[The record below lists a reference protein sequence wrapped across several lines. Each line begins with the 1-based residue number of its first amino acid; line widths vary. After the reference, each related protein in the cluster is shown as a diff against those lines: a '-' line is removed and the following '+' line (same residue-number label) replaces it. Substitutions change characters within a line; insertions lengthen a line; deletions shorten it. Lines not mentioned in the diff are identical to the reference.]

1 MGSCQ
6 VVFQLCY
13 CLGSQSRIYTSWKA
27 SLYAESRPL
36 MLCNI
41 SIDTYAIGSAQ
52 LIALIPSRPDTS
64 RLSTQ
69 VYMIPIYMYIYRSL
83 DLLQSGYFIFLLPR
97 SRRCFPKTFN
107 MPGRLE
113 NKIAIVTGAS
123 AGIGRAICLAFHRE
137 GATVVCS
144 SISENTRNE
153 AFREE
158 FTTHDLIVKEG
169 GKAIFVKADVGK
181 SEDMQALVKKT
192 VETYGRLDI
201 MVNNAGINFESH
213 DRVPVPVWE
222 VSEERWNKTMSINL
236 NGTFLGCKYAMAQM
250 VQQEPHTNGDR
261 GWVINVSSMLGK
273 VGAAYA
279 GEFLAPTTPNQH
291 RKQNLTSVIA
301 SYTTSKHAI
310 MGLTKTAAL
319 EGAPHRVHV
328 NALCPGCKW
337 ETKKKNLM
345 KNDSRSSTDSK

>member
-1 MGSCQ
+1 
-6 VVFQLCY
+6 
-13 CLGSQSRIYTSWKA
+13 
-27 SLYAESRPL
+27 
-36 MLCNI
+36 
-41 SIDTYAIGSAQ
+41 
-52 LIALIPSRPDTS
+52 
-64 RLSTQ
+64 
-69 VYMIPIYMYIYRSL
+69 
-83 DLLQSGYFIFLLPR
+83 
-97 SRRCFPKTFN
+97 

-279 GEFLAPTTPNQH
+279 
-291 RKQNLTSVIA
+291 A

-328 NALCPGCKW
+328 NALCPGFV
-337 ETKKKNLM
+337 ETAFIADIKQNPGVSSSLESLHPFKGFGQPEDVAKAAIFLASD
-345 KNDSRSSTDSK
+345 DSSWVTAIGLTVDGGYTAQ